1 MARAPQEGN
10 NVDPDVRFP
19 IDDDVL
25 DRFVRKVA
33 KSVDPAYDLRAL
45 ACKAIDA
52 LARVREEDVRT
63 RVRHLRVVSDK
74 ATGVERELFH
84 TT

>member
-1 MARAPQEGN
+1 MSDSLQA
-10 NVDPDVRFP
+10 DVRFP
-19 IDDDVL
+19 IDDAVL

-33 KSVDPAYDLRAL
+33 KSGDPAYDLRAL

-52 LARVREEDVRT
+52 LAGIREEEVRT

-84 TT
+84 TA